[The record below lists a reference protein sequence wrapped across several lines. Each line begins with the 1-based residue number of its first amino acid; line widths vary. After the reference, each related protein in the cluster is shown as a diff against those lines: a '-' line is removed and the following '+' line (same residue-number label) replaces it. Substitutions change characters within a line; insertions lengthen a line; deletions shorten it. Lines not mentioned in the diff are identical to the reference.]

1 MLYILLVISIII
13 NVLFFICIYKSLS
26 LIEQLEEWLIRF
38 KSLMESLYQKLKQID
53 DRDMFEKDDEVGV
66 IFRQIVNIINET
78 KKVVIDD
85 KDSE

>member
-1 MLYILLVISIII
+1 M
-13 NVLFFICIYKSLS
+13 FFICIYKSLS